1 MAAPLVIGGDMQGY
15 ELDVRRFARRAVA
28 VSLCLAGMAWG
39 AQARVIEVKPVV
51 PGGPSAFE
59 LIQSAL
65 NEARTARQ
73 SAPNEVFT
81 LRLASGVYRLERP
94 IIIEPRD
101 SGRPQAPFIIE
112 GAADGSTRIYG
123 SVEATARP
131 ATPGDLAGK
140 PQPPRP
146 VQVIDLSSV
155 AEKQPLGL
163 VARGAYLGTPTSHFE
178 LFQGDTRFRPS
189 SWPRTGYAENI
200 AVRADPDS
208 LGSRVKLPPSAFDRF
223 RDETA
228 LQFGGYWIAD
238 WAYEAQSMTGVDISA
253 GEFLVSRLVATL
265 PVRRSVPLRVMN
277 AMSVLEH
284 PGSYVLDPA
293 GKRAFVVPLTGA
305 APAFDLAV
313 ARELLVLAT
322 VQNVVVR
329 NLAFERTLGTPI
341 RVENA
346 SNITVEN
353 CLSRNTGNRGITVTG
368 GRNVTI
374 RRCVVADTAETAVL
388 LSGGDR
394 RQLSAS
400 KHALADSMIVRFGQ
414 DSPTYR
420 PGAEIQG
427 VGNSVTGSFFRD
439 SAHSAIVLTGNE
451 HRIADNEITDVVKE
465 TNDAGAIYMGRDFT
479 ARGNSF
485 TGNYLHDIADPKGVR
500 KAVIGIYL
508 DDQFSGATITGNV
521 FHRVNVPVQIGGGR
535 DTLVEGNAFLA
546 PQRAAVLFDDRGTN
560 KQRAMVLTGEL
571 NTKLQAMPFRQ
582 PLWAARYPAL
592 AELPEKQIGVP
603 LNNIVRR
610 NVMLGRTVIEYE
622 TASSRPYLGA
632 TETIQVQAPAAAGAN
647 ASAADLLGAL
657 AQADPAVAGL
667 NLVLAERA
675 KALRDLPF
683 GSAAAPQP
691 EPK

>member
-1 MAAPLVIGGDMQGY
+1 MQEHEPGMRW
-15 ELDVRRFARRAVA
+15 LAGRMVA
-28 VSLCLAGMAWG
+28 IVLSLAGMAWG

-59 LIQSAL
+59 LIQAGL
-65 NEARTARQ
+65 NEVRAARQ
-73 SAPNEVFT
+73 ATPNEVFT
-81 LRLASGVYRLERP
+81 LRLASGIYRLERP
-94 IIIEPRD
+94 VIIEPRD
-101 SGRPQAPFIIE
+101 SGRPQAPFVIE

-123 SVEATARP
+123 SIEANARP
-131 ATPGDLAGK
+131 ATPADLAGK

-146 VQVIDLSSV
+146 VQVVDLSPV

-163 VARGAYLGTPTSHFE
+163 VARGAYLGTPNSHFE

-189 SWPRTGYAENI
+189 SWPRSGYAENI

-208 LGSRVKLPPSAFDRF
+208 LGVRVRLPPSAFDRF
-223 RDETA
+223 KDETA

-238 WAYEAQSMTGVDISA
+238 WAYEAQSMTRVDNAS

-277 AMSVLEH
+277 AMSALEH
-284 PGSYVLDPA
+284 SGSYVLDVA
-293 GKRAFVVPLTGA
+293 GKRAFVVPLSGA
-305 APAFDLAV
+305 QPVFDLAIS
-313 ARELLVLAT
+313 RELLVLAT
-322 VQNVVVR
+322 VQNIVVR
-329 NLAFERTLGTPI
+329 NLAFERTLGTPVRI
-341 RVENA
+341 ENA

-353 CLSRNTGNRGITVTG
+353 CLSRNTGNRGITVTA

-374 RRCVVADTAETAVL
+374 KRCVVADTAETAVL

-394 RQLSAS
+394 RQLIPA
-400 KHALADSMIVRFGQ
+400 KHALVDSVIVRFGQ

-427 VGNSVTGSFFRD
+427 VGNSVTGSLFRD

-485 TGNYLHDIADPKGVR
+485 TGNYLHDIADPKNQR

-508 DDQFSGATITGNV
+508 DDQFSGASITGNV

-546 PQRAAVLFDDRGTN
+546 PQRSAVLFDDRGTS
-560 KQRAMVLTGEL
+560 KQKAMVLTGEL

-582 PLWAARYPAL
+582 PLWATRYPAL

-622 TASSRPYLGA
+622 TASSRPYLSA
-632 TETIQVQAPAAAGAN
+632 ADMIQVQPPVTAGAN
-647 ASAADLLGAL
+647 PGTADLLAAL

-683 GSAAAPQP
+683 VSAAAPQP